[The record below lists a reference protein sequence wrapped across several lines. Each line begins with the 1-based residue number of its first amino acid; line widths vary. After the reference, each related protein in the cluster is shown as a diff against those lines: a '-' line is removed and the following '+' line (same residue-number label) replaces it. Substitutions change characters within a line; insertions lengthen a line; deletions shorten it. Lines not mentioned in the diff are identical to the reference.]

1 MLCSRRRAA
10 QSLAKLA
17 PPANGGYA
25 NKCVVLFVH
34 HLSKRKGA
42 DLVPQIAR
50 NFLHEQV
57 EFWMIGEGPEI
68 EDLKIKIKDWKL
80 EGNVKLLGQVPN
92 AEIVKY
98 FHAADVFLMPSREEG
113 SPHVI
118 LEAMASG
125 LPFVASDIGG
135 IREIVPPELTD
146 NLCKSEDADCFAS
159 KILLLLSD
167 DDAWKKASDVSVVFS
182 KNFDK
187 DRGVK
192 EFIALFK

>member
-1 MLCSRRRAA
+1 M
-10 QSLAKLA
+10 
-17 PPANGGYA
+17 
-25 NKCVVLFVH
+25 
-34 HLSKRKGA
+34 
-42 DLVPQIAR
+42 PQIAR